1 MIITIQTFYF
11 ETTNF
16 KLQDFTSSE
25 VLSGHTSQC
34 SQFEKI
40 IPVFYAS
47 SSRLVPMPSCETF
60 IISPVFKSN
69 V

>member
-25 VLSGHTSQC
+25 VLSDHTSQC

-40 IPVFYAS
+40 IRF
-47 SSRLVPMPSCETF
+47 LCIIFTF
-60 IISPVFKSN
+60 SAN
-69 V
+69 AQL